1 MCPESTCDIL
11 GKLEVSQDQD
21 LYAICLNF
29 KCHTIRN
36 IICAIFLTPTAA
48 VTAKI
53 LDTSNFRDLIGN
65 EGTVLRNNI
74 SPCKKQRKGMF
85 LFSVHY

>member
-1 MCPESTCDIL
+1 MWPESTCAIL
-11 GKLEVSQDQD
+11 GKLKVSQDQD

-36 IICAIFLTPTAA
+36 IICEIFLTPTAA

-53 LDTSNFRDLIGN
+53 PETSNFMDLIGN

-74 SPCKKQRKGMF
+74 SPCKKKRKGMF
-85 LFSVHY
+85 LSSVYH

>member
-1 MCPESTCDIL
+1 MWPESTCAIL

-29 KCHTIRN
+29 ECLTIMN
-36 IICAIFLTPTAA
+36 IICKIFPTPTAA

-53 LDTSNFRDLIGN
+53 PETSDLRDLI
-65 EGTVLRNNI
+65 
-74 SPCKKQRKGMF
+74 
-85 LFSVHY
+85 